1 MKRYIY
7 CLCAVFCMFLNG
19 YCAGGDWRVYA
30 SYHNAE
36 RVVEM
41 GGIIYVTS
49 NGGLF
54 SYNPEDMGVETY
66 DKSNV
71 LNDNG
76 IYDVAVCGATN
87 EIVIVYDN
95 CNIDIMDSNGDVYN
109 IPDLK
114 IKALDDKTI
123 NDMVIDGQTLYLSLN
138 SGVVCLDVKKRG
150 FGNYYN
156 LGHAVMSVAVDKG
169 IIYAATKNGVYNGSM
184 SKNLLDVSNWTL
196 MNGTVLNKVVNLN
209 GSIYALTSGGL
220 YSVDKKTFATNRI
233 STVKFTGWS
242 ICNDVVYF
250 TGANSLASVDA
261 TGKFVSYGKSNVKA
275 LAYRGGNF
283 WVACGSEGLKAMKI
297 EGTSMEET
305 VSSVIPESPV
315 RNYSYNLRMTPE
327 GRLLVAGGAF
337 NYPAVNREGT
347 IMKYENNEWTAFDEQ
362 KPVELVTRNYY
373 MNTTDVAQNP
383 NDSEHHFV
391 GAARS
396 GLYEFRNYELV
407 NHYTYNNSPLTSIL
421 PNDKNPGYYVRV
433 TGVDYDWDGNLWM
446 CNNECDTIVR
456 ILTKE
461 GKWLAFYYDEI
472 KGFPTFDH
480 YLFDSRGIVWL
491 NSRRTTSAGH
501 NAGVLAIYT
510 NGTLE
515 DRSDDSHRFI
525 YRFTN
530 QDGKAYQPTLY
541 NCMVED
547 LDGAI
552 WIGTDAGPFVS
563 YNPGK
568 VFSPDFYFTQ
578 VKVPRND
585 GTNLADYLLS
595 DVPVKCIA
603 IDGGN
608 RKWIGT
614 TGNGVYLISAD
625 GTETVEHFTTENSP
639 LLSDAIYSIAIDGST
654 GEVFIATDKGLVSYM
669 GDATDPVSEFDEDV
683 VKAYPNPVRPEY
695 QGKVSITGLM
705 YNSNVKIVNA
715 AGRLVNEGT
724 SVGGEYTWDCTT
736 TSGKRVG
743 SGVYYVLATDEEG
756 EKGVATKILIVK

>member
-7 CLCAVFCMFLNG
+7 CLFVISCMFLKG

-36 RVVEM
+36 NVVEM
-41 GGIIYVTS
+41 NGVIYVTS

-54 SYNPEDMGVETY
+54 SYDPQDMGVNTY

-71 LNDNG
+71 LSDNEIYG
-76 IYDVAVCGATN
+76 ISVCRTTN
-87 EIVIVYDN
+87 ELVIVYDN
-95 CNIDIMDSNGDVYN
+95 GNIDIMDSDGDVYN

-114 IKALDDKTI
+114 MKALDDKTI
-123 NDMVIDGQTLYLSLN
+123 NDMVIDGQMLYLSLN
-138 SGVVCLDVKKRG
+138 SGIVCVDVKKKG
-150 FGNYYN
+150 FGNFYN
-156 LGHAVMSVAVDKG
+156 LGYVVMSVVVDDG
-169 IIYAATKNGVYNGSM
+169 TIYAATKNGIYSGDM

-196 MNGTVLNKVVNLN
+196 MNGTVLNKIMNLN
-209 GSIYALTSGGL
+209 GSIYALSNSGL
-220 YSVDKKTFATNRI
+220 FSVVKNTFATNKL
-233 STVKFTGWS
+233 SGVKFTNWS
-242 ICNDVVYF
+242 ICNDVLYL
-250 TGANSLASVDA
+250 TGAKTLASIDSA
-261 TGKFVSYGKSNVKA
+261 GKFVSFGSSNVNA
-275 LAYRGGNF
+275 LVYHNGDF
-283 WVACGSEGLKAMKI
+283 WAACGNEGLKALKI
-297 EGTSMEET
+297 DGTSVEET
-305 VSSVIPESPV
+305 VSSVIPNSPV
-315 RNYSYNLRMTPE
+315 RNYSYKIQMTPK
-327 GRLLVAGGAF
+327 GGLLVAGGAF
-337 NYPAVNREGT
+337 NYPPQDREGT
-347 IMKYENNEWTAFDEQ
+347 IMKYEDGEWMAFDE
-362 KPVELVTRNYY
+362 KKVVDLVTQKYY
-373 MNTTDVAQNP
+373 INTTDVAQDP
-383 NDSEHHFV
+383 SDDKHHFV
-391 GAARS
+391 GSACS

-407 NHYTYNNSPLTSIL
+407 SHYTFNNSPLTSIL
-421 PNDKNPGYYVRV
+421 PDVKDPGYYVRV
-433 TGVDYDWDGNLWM
+433 TGVNYDWDGNLWM
-446 CNNECDTIVR
+446 FNTECDTIVR

-472 KGFPTFDH
+472 KGYPTFDQ

-491 NSRRTTSAGH
+491 NSRRSTSAGH

-595 DVPVKCIA
+595 DVPVKCMA

-614 TGNGVYLISAD
+614 SGNGVYLISAD
-625 GTETVEHFTTENSP
+625 GTETIEHFTTENSP
-639 LLSDAIYSIAIDGST
+639 LISDEIYSIAIDGAT
-654 GEVFIATDKGLVSYM
+654 GEVFIATAKGLVSYM
-669 GDATDPVSEFDEDV
+669 GDATDPVVEFDEDI

-743 SGVYYVLATDEEG
+743 SGIYYVLATDEEG